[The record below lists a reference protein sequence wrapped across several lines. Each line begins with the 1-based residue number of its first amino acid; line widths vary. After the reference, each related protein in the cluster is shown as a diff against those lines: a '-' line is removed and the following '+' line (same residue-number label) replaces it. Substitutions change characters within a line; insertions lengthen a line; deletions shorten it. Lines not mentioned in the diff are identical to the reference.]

1 MYFVFQL
8 LLLNVFC
15 ILYIVFC
22 VTFQKKLRKVF
33 DLQFENVICF
43 FVIEILLKMYFI
55 QHWLY
60 ASPAYLLTILF

>member
-55 QHWLY
+55 QH
-60 ASPAYLLTILF
+60 